1 MPEPEDEAALLTL
14 AEDTARS
21 AGDLV
26 AAMLSRA
33 PAQVTSTKS
42 SRSDVVTSA
51 DRAAERLI
59 RERLTAARPGDG
71 FLGEEGGW
79 RPGSSGVV
87 WVVDP
92 IDGTVNYL
100 YGIPAY
106 AVSIAA
112 TLADASALSTGR
124 TPGPAVSAPGVVAGV
139 VHNPSSGETWT
150 SRRGNGAHLDGRRV
164 RVSGCADLAQ
174 ALVATGFGYE
184 SKRRAGQAEVLRR
197 VLPAVRDIRRIGAAA
212 LDLCA
217 VATGRVDAYYE
228 RGLQPWDLAA
238 GRLVASEAGAVV
250 AGLHGAAPSGDL
262 VLASGPALFPALHDL
277 LAALGADRDGSPES

>member
-1 MPEPEDEAALLTL
+1 MPVPDDEAELLTL

-42 SRSDVVTSA
+42 SRSDVVTTA

-59 RERLTAARPGDG
+59 RDRLTAARPGDG
-71 FLGEEGGW
+71 FVGEEGGW

-112 TLADASALSTGR
+112 TRADASTLGTGR
-124 TPGPAVSAPGVVAGV
+124 TPGPKPNAPGVVAGV

-150 SRRGNGAHLDGRRV
+150 ARRGNGAHLNGRRV
-164 RVSGCADLAQ
+164 QVSGCTDLAQ

-184 SKRRAGQAEVLRR
+184 SSRRAGQAEVLRR

-277 LAALGADRDGSPES
+277 LAGLGADRDGDPDS

>member
-1 MPEPEDEAALLTL
+1 MPVPEDEAALLSL
-14 AEDTARS
+14 AEDTARA

-26 AAMLSRA
+26 AAMLTRA

-79 RPGSSGVV
+79 RPGNSGVV

-112 TLADASALSTGR
+112 TLADSSTLSTGD
-124 TPGPAVSAPGVVAGV
+124 TSGPAASATRVVAGV
-139 VHNPSSGETWT
+139 VHNPSAGETWT
-150 SRRGNGAHLDGRRV
+150 ARRGNGAHLDGRRV
-164 RVSGCADLAQ
+164 RVSDCADPAQ

-184 SKRRAGQAEVLRR
+184 SARRAGQAEVLRR

-228 RGLQPWDLAA
+228 RGLQLWDLAA
-238 GRLVASEAGAVV
+238 GRLVATEAGAVV
-250 AGLHGAAPSGDL
+250 EGLHGAAPSGDL
-262 VLASGPALFPALHDL
+262 VLAAGPALFPALHDL
-277 LAALGADRDGSPES
+277 LAALGADRDGAPDG

>member
-1 MPEPEDEAALLTL
+1 MPVQEDEAALLAL
-14 AEDTARS
+14 AEDTARA

-26 AAMLSRA
+26 AAMLSHA

-59 RERLTAARPGDG
+59 RGRLAAARPSDG

-79 RPGSSGVV
+79 RPGDSGVV

-112 TLADASALSTGR
+112 TLADGSTPSTGR
-124 TPGPAVSAPGVVAGV
+124 TPSPAASASGVVAGV

-150 SRRGNGAHLDGRRV
+150 ARRGNGAHLDGRRV

-184 SKRRAGQAEVLRR
+184 SARRAGQAEVLRR
-197 VLPAVRDIRRIGAAA
+197 VLPAVRDIRRVGAAA

-250 AGLHGAAPSGDL
+250 AGLHGAAPSGEL
-262 VLASGPALFPALHDL
+262 VLAAGPALFPALHDL
-277 LAALGADRDGSPES
+277 LAALGADRDGRPDR